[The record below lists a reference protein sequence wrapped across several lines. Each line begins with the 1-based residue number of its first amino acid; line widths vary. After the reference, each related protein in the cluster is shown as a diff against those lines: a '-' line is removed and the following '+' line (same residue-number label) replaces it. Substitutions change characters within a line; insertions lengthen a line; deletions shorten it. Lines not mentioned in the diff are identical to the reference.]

1 MKLGRKGLMKP
12 IVAKAHITIL
22 VVAWAS
28 CHQGISRRGWESACE
43 INKSILAL
51 LMLVFDGKKPEL
63 SPPCVQVDRPGSQPS
78 EFLTLRRKSCK

>member
-28 CHQGISRRGWESACE
+28 CHQGTSRRVWESACE

-51 LMLVFDGKKPEL
+51 LMLVFDGKNLNCLHLVSRSIVLAVNHPNS
-63 SPPCVQVDRPGSQPS
+63 SP
-78 EFLTLRRKSCK
+78 